1 MPLYT
6 FELQDGECPV
16 EDETGMWFADR
27 DDAVE
32 HARNVA
38 RQLMTAREREARAW
52 RLDVYEDGQP
62 VCQIPFASIDPT
74 LDHLTPH
81 LRSTVEASCESIRSF
96 KQVVAAAYETVRE
109 SRALVARAQGR
120 PYLATERGQPTI
132 RPLTR
137 ERKEP

>member
-52 RLDVYEDGQP
+52 RLDVYEDGQR
-62 VCQIPFASIDPT
+62 VCQIPFATIDPT
-74 LDHLTPH
+74 LDHLNPH
-81 LRSTVEASCESIRSF
+81 LRSTVEASYESIHSF
-96 KQVVAAAYETVRE
+96 KQVASAAHATVRE
-109 SRALVARAQGR
+109 SRALVALARGK
-120 PYLATERGQPTI
+120 PYLATNLGQPII